1 MNMPAAKLETM
12 ELDIVSAKASIFNGA
27 VTKIVVTGKVGELGI
42 YPGHTALITALKPG
56 QLIATF
62 ADGKEEVFYLS
73 GGMLEVQ
80 PDSVCVLSDT
90 AARAGDLDEAA
101 VKDVQERA
109 ERLVADKQGDIEYAK
124 ALTELAEAAA
134 QMQAIKKLRDRTGRG

>member
-1 MNMPAAKLETM
+1 MNMPTAKQETM

-27 VTKIVVTGKVGELGI
+27 VTKVVVTGKVGELGI

-80 PDSVCVLSDT
+80 PDTITVLSDS
-90 AARAGDLDEAA
+90 ASRAEDLDEAS
-101 VKDVQERA
+101 VKEAQERA
-109 ERLVADKQGDIEYAK
+109 EKVVADKHGEIEYAK

-134 QMQAIKKLRDRTGRG
+134 QMQAIKKLRDRSHR